1 MKNKEVAKGFSIG
14 VFAPIIAFVIYV
26 GFYLE
31 VDFDT
36 AIESINRLGTMTHHI
51 SLSVFL
57 TNTVLFFMQIK
68 MYRDE
73 VARGILGATLAYAV
87 LVLILILF

>member
-1 MKNKEVAKGFSIG
+1 MNKEVAKGFSIG
-14 VFAPIIAFVIYV
+14 VLAPIIAFVIYV

-31 VDFDT
+31 VELDT
-36 AIESINRLGTMTHHI
+36 ALYIINRNGQMTHHI

-68 MYRDE
+68 MYKDE
-73 VARGILGATLAYAV
+73 IARGILGATIAYAV
-87 LVLILILF
+87 VVLILLLF

>member
-1 MKNKEVAKGFSIG
+1 MNKEVAKGFSIG
-14 VFAPIIAFVIYV
+14 GLAPIIAFLVYV

-31 VDFDT
+31 VELDT
-36 AIESINRLGTMTHHI
+36 ALYIINRNGHMTHHI

-68 MYRDE
+68 MYKDE
-73 VARGILGATLAYAV
+73 IARGILGATIAYAV
-87 LVLILILF
+87 VVLILLLF